1 MAKTNDAGR
10 RKRRDPAELIAEL
23 QEKIRQIEA
32 RAAAKQA
39 KKSPATKLAL
49 GVVRSLDKAS
59 EMAEQ
64 EDNSGLRHVLSDAR
78 KPLAA
83 FLEGQG
89 LSLPKG
95 RTPRGRRPKAVAT
108 AGSR

>member
-1 MAKTNDAGR
+1 MAKSTETGR
-10 RKRRDPAELIAEL
+10 RIRRGPEELIAEL
-23 QEKIRQIEA
+23 QEKIKLIEA

-49 GVVRSLDKAS
+49 NTVRILDKAS
-59 EMAEQ
+59 TLAEQ
-64 EDNSGLRHVLSDAR
+64 EANTELRHVLADAR

-83 FLEGQG
+83 YLESQG

-95 RTPRGRRPKAVAT
+95 RTPRGRRPKALA
-108 AGSR
+108 AGAN